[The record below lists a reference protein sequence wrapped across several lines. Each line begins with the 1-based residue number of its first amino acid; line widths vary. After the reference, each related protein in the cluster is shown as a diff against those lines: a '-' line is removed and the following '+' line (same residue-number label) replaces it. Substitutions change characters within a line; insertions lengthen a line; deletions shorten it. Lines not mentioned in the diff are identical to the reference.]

1 MCDRIG
7 RKYTMMLGF
16 CGNVIFGLIIG
27 CAYDKVTKIVPLFIV
42 FYGLMNSLS
51 NMGPG
56 DMTIVAASE
65 SFPTAVR
72 GTCYGLAA
80 AIGKVGAVV
89 GTECFTPIR
98 DNLGKKWTFIIA
110 AICGIAGIL
119 VAWISV
125 PHLKEDDLMEN
136 DIKFNKFLAEHG
148 WHGEKGIVSTTVP
161 DEEKQKADK

>member
-1 MCDRIG
+1 
-7 RKYTMMLGF
+7 MLGF
-16 CGNVIFGLIIG
+16 GGYLVFGLIIG
-27 CAYDKVTKIVPLFIV
+27 CAYDKITKIVPLFIV

-56 DMTIVAASE
+56 DMLGVTASE

-72 GTCYGLAA
+72 GTCYGFAA

-89 GTECFTPIR
+89 GTQSFTPIR
-98 DNLGKKWTFIIA
+98 DHLGKKWTFIIA

-119 VAWISV
+119 VAWIAV

-148 WHGEKGIVSTTVP
+148 WHGETGVVNTTVP
-161 DEEKQKADK
+161 DEEKHEVEK